1 MLLLF
6 WLLLFLV
13 GTGLILLMP
22 SLWGK
27 HIYDTYRGRRSVKC
41 PETQS
46 PVVVRFDALR
56 AAVTGLSGQPKLR
69 LATCTRW
76 PMRADCGQDCIP
88 DAARVEA
95 EAAVPVTESKR
106 VPHLPVFLA
115 ATVTWL
121 VGMVWHSQ
129 FVFRARWAAALGLTQ
144 QQTRELAWKWT
155 PHLFTVAACLIF
167 AYVVGGLLAWRGK
180 RSSAWGALLALALWL
195 VIALFIVVAES
206 PIARDLLWIE
216 GGYTFLGA
224 GLTGVIVG
232 GMPRRLFLRE
242 TE

>member
-6 WLLLFLV
+6 WLLLFLA
-13 GTGLILLMP
+13 GTCLILLMP

-27 HIYDTYRGRRSVKC
+27 HIYDTYRGKRSVKC

-46 PVVVRFDALR
+46 SVIVRFDALR

-95 EAAVPVTESKR
+95 EGATPAPETKR
-106 VPHLPVFLA
+106 IPHLPVLFA
-115 ATVTWL
+115 AAMTWL
-121 VGMVWHSQ
+121 LGMAWHSQ
-129 FVFRARWAAALGLTQ
+129 FVFRAQWAAAMGLTQ
-144 QQTRELAWKWT
+144 QQTRDLAWKWA
-155 PHLFTVAACLIF
+155 PHLLTVAACLFF
-167 AYVVGGLLAWRGK
+167 AYSIGWLLAWQGK
-180 RSSAWGALLALALWL
+180 RTIVRGMLLALALWL
-195 VIALFIVVAES
+195 VIALFVVMSQS
-206 PIARDLLWIE
+206 PMSPELIWIE

-224 GLTGVIVG
+224 VLTGLIVG

-242 TE
+242 SE